1 MASHTVEQFA
11 AELRMPSEILLGQ
24 LNLAGVKVK
33 SEKDKITE
41 TDKAKF
47 LDHLRRS
54 HGSDGG
60 RKITLT
66 KRPAD
71 GLSRTIQV
79 EVRKKRTFVRKE
91 AVGTAVSQKV
101 QDAKADDVTVTGV
114 AIDNLGPDVGLPS
127 GKKIRWSKLE
137 SIEISNFK
145 AVDRLT
151 VPLADVTILVGPNGS
166 GKSSVLQAIHWAA
179 RAASYVAPRSQS
191 ESVSFERLDYS
202 PSSEPLKT
210 AHKKELSP
218 DRSSEPTAVI
228 FNHVPTG
235 DGSSSAATIKIWA
248 ARASTGISVS
258 IEGGPAVTPFKQR
271 TELITAYI
279 PGLAGLSEYET
290 LLVQPLLRR
299 QAAGGDAGGVLRN
312 VLFNIGSRQPGE
324 TDDEAA
330 SLRVRQ
336 LNELVQIIHPG
347 VSLEV
352 TFNDREDIKIQATF
366 DDRLLSGI
374 KRPLETAATGVL
386 QAIQIFAYL
395 ILFRPKVLL
404 VDEPDAHL
412 HPDKQERLIEALE
425 HAAQKFEAQIILTTH
440 SPHIVR
446 AASPA
451 INLLWV
457 NQGKVYQQQDDNVRA
472 LLGWGGLDKK
482 ILFFVEDEN
491 DQAIRAILRQWPRL
505 HRQIAICRCFGV
517 DNLPGNSLLK
527 GLLSADSFDV
537 KVVIHRDRD
546 FMTEKECRLW
556 AQRYTEQDVA
566 VWVTTHSD
574 GEAYFC
580 EATYLSRLYNVSVD
594 TAGGWIS
601 AAASKCA
608 GAKKVFF
615 DKRKVFIRLLYENGG
630 SPESED
636 LWKQG
641 LEQSPAN
648 VLGKTLHKALK
659 VEVKAAG
666 RDDKL
671 LDRFSVPEGYEVASD
686 LRLILESMLG
696 DKTQAEL
703 R

>member
-1 MASHTVEQFA
+1 
-11 AELRMPSEILLGQ
+11 MPSETMLEY
-24 LNLAGVKVK
+24 LNLVGANVKSTK
-33 SEKDKITE
+33 DKISEKDKE
-41 TDKAKF
+41 
-47 LDHLRRS
+47 LLLLHLRKI
-54 HGSDGG
+54 HGSDREKKIILTRNPGDG
-60 RKITLT
+60 R
-66 KRPAD
+66 R
-71 GLSRTIQV
+71 RTVQV
-79 EVRKKRTFVRKE
+79 EVRKKRTFVQKE
-91 AVGTAVSQKV
+91 AAPTATPQKPK
-101 QDAKADDVTVTGV
+101 DAKADDVTITGV
-114 AIDNLGPDVGLPS
+114 AIENLGPDVGLTS
-127 GKKIRWSKLE
+127 GKRIRWSKLQ

-145 AVDRLT
+145 AVERLT

-179 RAASYVAPRSQS
+179 RAASYVAPRNQS

-218 DRSSEPTAVI
+218 ERSSEPTAVV
-228 FNHVPTG
+228 FNHVPTE

-248 ARASTGISVS
+248 ARASAGISVS

-271 TELITAYI
+271 TDLITAYI

-312 VLFNIGSRQPGE
+312 VLFNIGSRQLGE
-324 TDDEAA
+324 TNDDAA

-366 DDRLLSGI
+366 DDSLLSGI

-395 ILFRPKVLL
+395 ILFRPKLLL

-425 HAAQKFEAQIILTTH
+425 HAAQKFDAQIILTTH

-505 HRQIAICRCFGV
+505 HRQLAICRCFGV

-546 FMTEKECRLW
+546 FMTDKECRLW
-556 AQRYTEQDVA
+556 AQRYTEEDVA
-566 VWVTTHSD
+566 AWITTHSD
-574 GEAYFC
+574 AEAYFC
-580 EATYLSRLYNVSVD
+580 EATYLSRLYNVSID
-594 TAGGWIS
+594 TSESWIRS
-601 AAASKCA
+601 ATSKCT
-608 GAKKVFF
+608 GARKVFF

-630 SPESED
+630 SPESEE
-636 LWKQG
+636 LWQQG

-659 VEVKAAG
+659 VEVKASG
-666 RDDKL
+666 YDDKL

-686 LRLILESMLG
+686 LRSILEGMLS
-696 DKTQAEL
+696 DKS
-703 R
+703 